1 MDSKALTT
9 TTNSTSSAI
18 PSLVQ
23 LLLRAKLLVD
33 ISSPS
38 SSSSSS
44 PSSSSSSSSSSSNNG
59 ENHKTKNSKNTQKND
74 DVPQYEQYNVF
85 FKSKSRPGS
94 SSPKNKGKKHQP
106 PANNS
111 ANLEDGHQDHHQDLE
126 DLEDLK
132 DRGSPGTLLLHRRS
146 MAIRRHDGAMLHLSW
161 SLVRSIK
168 LKWCSSERHR
178 LATGRTRT
186 LVVHSADGSRQTL
199 QFGSRLEMRAFLAR
213 ALAQGH
219 LVPALSKSSSGL
231 VKFVVPP
238 LNPFLLLEK
247 PVISPLAITQGK
259 ADEDEKEKKL
269 STLEEK
275 MKQNKEEEE
284 KGKEEE
290 EEEERM
296 KRMKLR
302 KPSLIS
308 EGCAQLRRFL
318 RLGSS

>member
-9 TTNSTSSAI
+9 TNSTAI

-44 PSSSSSSSSSSSNNG
+44 FSSSSSSSNNS
-59 ENHKTKNSKNTQKND
+59 ENHKTTSKNTKKKKND

-85 FKSKSRPGS
+85 FKSKSSPSSSSSS

-106 PANNS
+106 LPNNS
-111 ANLEDGHQDHHQDLE
+111 ANLEGHQDQDHQ

-161 SLVRSIK
+161 SLVRAIK

-238 LNPFLLLEK
+238 VNPFLLLEK
-247 PVISPLAITQGK
+247 PVISPLAITDGK
-259 ADEDEKEKKL
+259 ADEDEEEKKL
-269 STLEEK
+269 SILEEK
-275 MKQNKEEEE
+275 MKQEKMEEKEKEEEE
-284 KGKEEE
+284 M
-290 EEEERM
+290 M
-296 KRMKLR
+296 KMRLR

>member
-1 MDSKALTT
+1 MDSKALT

-38 SSSSSS
+38 S
-44 PSSSSSSSSSSSNNG
+44 PSSSSSSNSSNNS
-59 ENHKTKNSKNTQKND
+59 ENHKTTSKNTKKKKND

-85 FKSKSRPGS
+85 FKSKS
-94 SSPKNKGKKHQP
+94 SPKNKGKKHQP
-106 PANNS
+106 PPNNS
-111 ANLEDGHQDHHQDLE
+111 ANLEDGHQDHQDHQ
-126 DLEDLK
+126 DLK

-161 SLVRSIK
+161 SLVRAIK

-238 LNPFLLLEK
+238 LNPFLLFEK
-247 PVISPLAITQGK
+247 PVISPLAITDGK
-259 ADEDEKEKKL
+259 DDENEDEKEKKL
-269 STLEEK
+269 SAQEEK
-275 MKQNKEEEE
+275 MKQNEEEE
-284 KGKEEE
+284 KEEKEEE
-290 EEEERM
+290 EEEMM
-296 KRMKLR
+296 KMRLR